1 MEIYW
6 DFEGDL
12 LTPYI
17 EMLNQVVAASG
28 KYGEAPDNC
37 EVSISIVGSDEIK
50 TLNQDYRGKDETT
63 DVLSFPVS
71 EELAMG
77 PDVSLGDIVIC
88 MDVAK
93 AQADEYGHTIERE
106 LAFLVVHGMLHLLG
120 YDHETPEDETEMCA
134 AQDEILKTLK
144 ITRG

>member
-1 MEIYW
+1 
-6 DFEGDL
+6 L

-17 EMLNQVVAASG
+17 EMLNRVVAASG
-28 KYGEAPDNC
+28 EYCDAPGNC
-37 EVSISIVGSDEIK
+37 EVSISFVDSDEIK
-50 TLNQDYRGKDETT
+50 VLNRDYRGKDEAT

-77 PDVSLGDIVIC
+77 PDISLGDIVIC

-93 AQADEYGHTIERE
+93 AQAEEYRHTLERE

-120 YDHETPEDETEMCA
+120 YDHETPEDDAEMCA
-134 AQDEILKTLK
+134 AQDEILGKLSISRSIK
-144 ITRG
+144 LGE